1 MEDNKE
7 ILEAAVETNAKDPT
21 FEFKKPSIW
30 LIIKTI
36 LKLVPVIVYLRKDR
50 REWVKKQG
58 KNVNEKKFRKHA
70 ERALKTFVELG
81 PSYIKLGQWLSSRAD
96 LLPQPYLDVLEK
108 LQDDVLPAP
117 FSDVRPIL
125 EIELGALDDIFEYFD
140 TSAISGASLGQV
152 YRARYKENDV
162 VVKISRPHIEQ
173 TIGQNIY
180 ILKKLLPIATRFID
194 ENLRFSAEGMLSQFI
209 ETVHEEM
216 DYRIEARNLIEIKNN
231 LKEDKSVIIP
241 KVYLDRTSRHV
252 ITLEYLPGI
261 KVTDIRTLDEYNID
275 RAKLVYRIHRLFF
288 KMLLRHSIFHADPHP
303 GNISVAS
310 NGTIILYDFG
320 MVGRLDDDTRR
331 RLVRLYLGLVDKDPV
346 RTTDVL
352 IELGTLEPSV
362 DRRLVEKGLELS
374 IQSLHGKKVDRM
386 EVKALQ
392 DLANKTLSRFPFR
405 LPKGLELSIQSLHGK
420 KVDRME
426 VKALQD
432 LANKTLSRFPFRLP
446 KSLALYMRMAS
457 ILEGIYHYHEVK
469 FQFVRVLVNLLEE
482 EGLIKEAYLEEFKR
496 YVNRFAKGIVISGE
510 LAPMIKQYLTDQK
523 AVDKTKK
530 YSNIVPVSIISSSI
544 FIGSTIIFPY
554 ERNFSYIGFAL
565 SAALLLGTLLFN
577 KLFRK

>member
-1 MEDNKE
+1 MDDSKE
-7 ILEAAVETNAKDPT
+7 IFEAAIETDAKEPT
-21 FEFKKPSIW
+21 FEYKKPSIW

-50 REWVKKQG
+50 REWVKKEG
-58 KNVNEKKFRKHA
+58 RNVNEKKFRKHA
-70 ERALKTFVELG
+70 ERALKTFVALG
-81 PSYIKLGQWLSSRAD
+81 PAYIKLGQWLSSRAD

-117 FSDVRPIL
+117 FSDVRLTL
-125 EIELGALDDIFEYFD
+125 EKELGSLDEIFEYFN

-152 YRARYKENDV
+152 YLAKYEQKDV

-180 ILKKLLPIATRFID
+180 ILKKLLPFATRFID

-231 LKEDKSVIIP
+231 LKEDRSVIIP

-252 ITLEYLPGI
+252 ITLEYLPGT
-261 KVTDIRTLDEYNID
+261 KVTDIRALDEYDID

-303 GNISVAS
+303 GNISVSS

-320 MVGRLDDDTRR
+320 MVGRLDDETRR

-362 DRRLVEKGLELS
+362 DRRLVEKGL
-374 IQSLHGKKVDRM
+374 D
-386 EVKALQ
+386 
-392 DLANKTLSRFPFR
+392 
-405 LPKGLELSIQSLHGK
+405 LSIQSLHGK

-457 ILEGIYHYHEVK
+457 ILEGIYHYHGVK
-469 FQFVRVLVNLLEE
+469 FQFVRVLVSLLEE
-482 EGLIKEAYLEEFKR
+482 EGLIKEAYFEEFKR
-496 YVNRFAKGIVISGE
+496 YVNRFAKGIEISGE

-523 AVDKTKK
+523 TVDRTKK
-530 YSNIVPVSIISSSI
+530 YSNIIPVSILSSSI

-565 SAALLLGTLLFN
+565 SASLLIGTLLFN
-577 KLFRK
+577 KLNRK

>member
-1 MEDNKE
+1 MEDSKE
-7 ILEAAVETNAKDPT
+7 ILESSIETDSKEPRFDY
-21 FEFKKPSIW
+21 KKPSI
-30 LIIKTI
+30 LFTIKTI
-36 LKLVPVIVYLRKDR
+36 LKLIPVIVYLRRDR
-50 REWVKKQG
+50 REWVKKEG
-58 KNVNEKKFRKHA
+58 KNVNENKFRKHA
-70 ERALKTFVELG
+70 EKALKTFIELG

-108 LQDDVLPAP
+108 LQDDVLPRP
-117 FSDVRPIL
+117 FSDVKPVL
-125 EIELGALDDIFEYFD
+125 EKELGSLEDTFEYFD
-140 TSAISGASLGQV
+140 TTAISGASLGQV
-152 YRARYKENDV
+152 YRAKYEGKEV

-173 TIGQNIY
+173 TIGESIY

-231 LKEDKSVIIP
+231 LKGDTSVIIP
-241 KVYLDRTSRHV
+241 KVYLERTSHHV

-261 KVTDIRTLDEYNID
+261 KVTDIKKLNENNID

-303 GNISVAS
+303 GNISITN

-320 MVGRLDDDTRR
+320 MVGRIDDETRR
-331 RLVRLYLGLVDKDPV
+331 RLVRLYLGLVDKDPA

-352 IELGTLEPSV
+352 IELGTLEATV
-362 DRRLVEKGLELS
+362 DRRLVERGLELS

-405 LPKGLELSIQSLHGK
+405 LPK
-420 KVDRME
+420 
-426 VKALQD
+426 
-432 LANKTLSRFPFRLP
+432 N
-446 KSLALYMRMAS
+446 LALYMRMAS
-457 ILEGIYHYHEVK
+457 ILEGIYHYHSVR
-469 FQFVRVLVNLLEE
+469 FQFVRVLVGLLEE
-482 EGLIKEAYLEEFKR
+482 EGLIKEAYVEEFKR
-496 YVNRFAKGIVISGE
+496 YVSRFIKGIEISSE

-523 AVDKTKK
+523 FANKQSK
-530 YSNIVPVSIISSSI
+530 YSNFIPISIISSSI
-544 FIGSTIIFPY
+544 VIGSALIFPY
-554 ERNFSYIGFAL
+554 DKNLSYLGFAL
-565 SAALLLGTLLFN
+565 SAALLVGTFIYK
-577 KLFRK
+577 KLTRR

>member
-1 MEDNKE
+1 MEDSKE
-7 ILEAAVETNAKDPT
+7 ILEGAVQTDAKEPT

-50 REWVKKQG
+50 REWVKKEG

-70 ERALKTFVELG
+70 ERALKTFVALG
-81 PSYIKLGQWLSSRAD
+81 PAYIKLGQWLSSRAD

-125 EIELGALDDIFEYFD
+125 EKELGSLDEIFEYFD

-152 YRARYKENDV
+152 YRAKYEEKEV

-194 ENLRFSAEGMLSQFI
+194 ENLRFSAEGMLYQFI

-216 DYRIEARNLIEIKNN
+216 NYRIEARNLIEIKNN

-252 ITLEYLPGI
+252 ITLEYLPGT

-320 MVGRLDDDTRR
+320 MVGRLDDETRR

-405 LPKGLELSIQSLHGK
+405 LPK
-420 KVDRME
+420 
-426 VKALQD
+426 
-432 LANKTLSRFPFRLP
+432 
-446 KSLALYMRMAS
+446 SLALYMRMAS
-457 ILEGIYHYHEVK
+457 ILEGIYHYHGVK
-469 FQFVRVLVNLLEE
+469 FQFVRVLVSLLEE
-482 EGLIKEAYLEEFKR
+482 EGLIKEAYIEEFKR
-496 YVNRFAKGIVISGE
+496 YVNRFAKGIEISSE

-523 AVDKTKK
+523 AADKTKK
-530 YSNIVPVSIISSSI
+530 YSNIVPVSILSSAI

-565 SAALLLGTLLFN
+565 SASLLIGTLLFS
-577 KLFRK
+577 KLNRK

>member
-1 MEDNKE
+1 MEDSKE
-7 ILEAAVETNAKDPT
+7 ILEGAVQTDAKEPT

-50 REWVKKQG
+50 REWVKKEG

-70 ERALKTFVELG
+70 ERALKTFVALG
-81 PSYIKLGQWLSSRAD
+81 PAYIKLGQWLSSRAD

-125 EIELGALDDIFEYFD
+125 EKELGSLDEIFEYFD
-140 TSAISGASLGQV
+140 TSVISGASLGQV
-152 YRARYKENDV
+152 YRAKYEEKEV

-194 ENLRFSAEGMLSQFI
+194 ENLRFSAEGMLYQFI

-216 DYRIEARNLIEIKNN
+216 NYRIEARNLIEIKNN

-252 ITLEYLPGI
+252 ITLEYLPGT

-320 MVGRLDDDTRR
+320 MVGRLDDETRR

-405 LPKGLELSIQSLHGK
+405 LPK
-420 KVDRME
+420 
-426 VKALQD
+426 
-432 LANKTLSRFPFRLP
+432 
-446 KSLALYMRMAS
+446 SLALYMRMAS
-457 ILEGIYHYHEVK
+457 ILEGIYHYHEVR
-469 FQFVRVLVNLLEE
+469 FQFVRVLVSLLEE
-482 EGLIKEAYLEEFKR
+482 EGLIKEAYIEEFKR
-496 YVNRFAKGIVISGE
+496 YVNRFAKGIEISSE

-523 AVDKTKK
+523 TVDRTKK
-530 YSNIVPVSIISSSI
+530 YSNIIPVSILSSSI

-565 SAALLLGTLLFN
+565 SAALLIGTLLFN

>member
-1 MEDNKE
+1 MIEDSKE
-7 ILEAAVETNAKDPT
+7 ILETAIETEKKEPT

-30 LIIKTI
+30 FIINTI
-36 LKLVPVIVYLRKDR
+36 LKLIPVIIYLRKDR
-50 REWVKKQG
+50 REWVKKEG

-70 ERALKTFVELG
+70 ERALKTFITLG
-81 PSYIKLGQWLSSRAD
+81 PAYIKLGQWLSSRAD

-117 FSDVRPIL
+117 FSNVRPIL
-125 EIELGALDDIFEYFD
+125 EEELGMLDDIYEYFD
-140 TSAISGASLGQV
+140 TSALSGASLGQV
-152 YRARYKENDV
+152 YRAKHKDREV
-162 VVKISRPHIEQ
+162 VVKISRPNIEE

-216 DYRIEARNLIEIKNN
+216 DYRIEARNLIDIKNN
-231 LKEDKSVIIP
+231 LKEDTSVIIP

-261 KVTDIRTLDEYNID
+261 KVTDIRTLDQHNID

-303 GNISVAS
+303 GNISVTN

-320 MVGRLDDDTRR
+320 MVGRLDDETRR

-352 IELGTLEPSV
+352 IELGTLEASV

-405 LPKGLELSIQSLHGK
+405 LPK
-420 KVDRME
+420 
-426 VKALQD
+426 
-432 LANKTLSRFPFRLP
+432 N
-446 KSLALYMRMAS
+446 LALYMRMAS
-457 ILEGIYHYHEVK
+457 ILEGIYHYHKVR

-482 EGLIKEAYLEEFKR
+482 EGLIKDAYVEEFKR
-496 YVNRFAKGIVISGE
+496 YLSRFAKGIEVSSE

-523 AVDKTKK
+523 TADTRKK
-530 YSNIVPVSIISSSI
+530 NSNILPISIISSSI
-544 FIGSTIIFPY
+544 FIGSTLIFPY
-554 ERNFSYIGFAL
+554 ERNLSYLGFGL
-565 SAALLLGTLLFN
+565 SAVLLFGTLLYN
-577 KLFRK
+577 KINKI

>member
-1 MEDNKE
+1 VKIFLMEDKE
-7 ILEAAVETNAKDPT
+7 ILDVAIVTDRKEPAIQ
-21 FEFKKPSIW
+21 FKKPSIW

-36 LKLVPVIVYLRKDR
+36 LKLIPVILYLRTDR
-50 REWVKKQG
+50 REWVKKEG

-70 ERALKTFVELG
+70 ERALKTFIDLG

-96 LLPQPYLDVLEK
+96 LLPQPYLDVLES
-108 LQDDVLPAP
+108 LQDDVLPEP

-125 EIELGALDDIFEYFD
+125 EKELGSLDEVFDYFNPA
-140 TSAISGASLGQV
+140 SISGASLGQV
-152 YRARYKENDV
+152 YRAGYKGQDV
-162 VVKISRPHIEQ
+162 VVKISRPNIEE

-209 ETVHEEM
+209 ETVYEEM
-216 DYRIEARNLIEIKNN
+216 DYRIEAKNLAEIKNN
-231 LKEDKSVIIP
+231 LKNDKSVIIP

-261 KVTDIRTLDEYNID
+261 KVTDIKTLDQHDID
-275 RAKLVYRIHRLFF
+275 RVKLVYRIHRLFF

-303 GNISVAS
+303 GNISITS

-320 MVGRLDDDTRR
+320 MVGRIDDETRR
-331 RLVRLYLGLVDKDPV
+331 RLVRLYLGLIDKDPV

-352 IELGTLEPSV
+352 MELGTLEPSV

-405 LPKGLELSIQSLHGK
+405 LPK
-420 KVDRME
+420 
-426 VKALQD
+426 
-432 LANKTLSRFPFRLP
+432 N
-446 KSLALYMRMAS
+446 LALYMRMAS
-457 ILEGIYHYHEVK
+457 ILEGIYHYHDVK
-469 FQFVRVLVNLLEE
+469 FQFVRVLVSLLEE
-482 EGLIKEAYLEEFKR
+482 EGLIKDAYVEEFKR
-496 YVNRFAKGIVISGE
+496 YVNKFVKGLEVSVD
-510 LAPMIKQYLTDQK
+510 LAPMIKQYLTDQRTTNK
-523 AVDKTKK
+523 LKGN
-530 YSNIVPVSIISSSI
+530 SNVLPMSIISSSI
-544 FIGSTIIFPY
+544 FIGSAFIFPH
-554 ERNFSYIGFAL
+554 ERNLSYLGFIL
-565 SAALLLGTLLFN
+565 SAALMVGTLIFN
-577 KLFRK
+577 KLDRK

>member
-1 MEDNKE
+1 MMEDSKE
-7 ILEAAVETNAKDPT
+7 ILDSAIETDRKEPT
-21 FEFKKPSIW
+21 FVFKKPSIW

-36 LKLVPVIVYLRKDR
+36 LKLIPVIVYLRKDR
-50 REWVKKQG
+50 REWVKKEG

-70 ERALKTFVELG
+70 ERALKTFIALG

-108 LQDDVLPAP
+108 LQDDVLPEP
-117 FSDVRPIL
+117 FSEVRPIL
-125 EIELGALDDIFEYFD
+125 EKELGPIEDIFEYFNP
-140 TSAISGASLGQV
+140 SAISGASLGQV
-152 YRARYKENDV
+152 YRAKHKEKDV
-162 VVKISRPHIEQ
+162 VVKISRPNIEE

-180 ILKKLLPIATRFID
+180 ILRKLLPFATRFID

-216 DYRIEARNLIEIKNN
+216 DYRIEARNLIQIKNN
-231 LKEDKSVIIP
+231 LKEDKSVIVP
-241 KVYLDRTSRHV
+241 KVYLDRTSHHV
-252 ITLEYLPGI
+252 ITMEYLPGT
-261 KVTDIRTLDEYNID
+261 KVTDIRSLNQNNID

-303 GNISVAS
+303 GNIAITS

-320 MVGRLDDDTRR
+320 MVGRLDDETRR
-331 RLVRLYLGLVDKDPV
+331 KLVRLYLGLVDKDPV

-352 IELGTLEPSV
+352 IELGTLETSV

-405 LPKGLELSIQSLHGK
+405 LPK
-420 KVDRME
+420 
-426 VKALQD
+426 
-432 LANKTLSRFPFRLP
+432 N
-446 KSLALYMRMAS
+446 LALYMRMAS
-457 ILEGIYHYHEVK
+457 ILEGIYHYHDVK
-469 FQFVRVLVNLLEE
+469 FQFVRVLVSLLEE
-482 EGLIKEAYLEEFKR
+482 EGLIQEAYVEEFKR
-496 YVNRFAKGIVISGE
+496 FVNRFAKGIEVSSE

-523 AVDKTKK
+523 LENKTRNV
-530 YSNIVPVSIISSSI
+530 SNVLPISIISSSI
-544 FIGSTIIFPY
+544 FIGSTFIFPY
-554 ERNFSYIGFAL
+554 ERIFSYLGFAL
-565 SAALLLGTLLFN
+565 SAALLIGTFIFN
-577 KLFRK
+577 KLNRK

>member
-152 YRARYKENDV
+152 YLAKYEEKDV

-173 TIGQNIY
+173 TIGENIY

-275 RAKLVYRIHRLFF
+275 RGKLVYRIHRLFF

-320 MVGRLDDDTRR
+320 MVGRLDDETRR

-362 DRRLVEKGLELS
+362 DRRLVE
-374 IQSLHGKKVDRM
+374 R
-386 EVKALQ
+386 
-392 DLANKTLSRFPFR
+392 
-405 LPKGLELSIQSLHGK
+405 GLELSIQSLHGK

-457 ILEGIYHYHEVK
+457 ILEGIYHYHQVK

-482 EGLIKEAYLEEFKR
+482 EGLIKEAYLEEFMR
-496 YVNRFAKGIVISGE
+496 YVNRFAKGIEISSE

-530 YSNIVPVSIISSSI
+530 YSNIVPVSILSSSI

-554 ERNFSYIGFAL
+554 ERNFSYMGFAL

>member
-152 YRARYKENDV
+152 YLAKYEEKDV

-362 DRRLVEKGLELS
+362 DRRLVE
-374 IQSLHGKKVDRM
+374 R
-386 EVKALQ
+386 
-392 DLANKTLSRFPFR
+392 
-405 LPKGLELSIQSLHGK
+405 GLELSIQSLHGK

>member
-1 MEDNKE
+1 MPLLEDSNE
-7 ILEAAVETNAKDPT
+7 ILDVELETDRVKPS

-30 LIIKTI
+30 LIFKTI
-36 LKLVPVIVYLRKDR
+36 FKLIPVIVYLRKDR
-50 REWVKKQG
+50 REWVKKEG

-70 ERALKTFVELG
+70 ERALKTFVALG

-108 LQDDVLPAP
+108 LQDDVLPEP
-117 FSDVRPIL
+117 FLDVKPIL
-125 EIELGALDDIFEYFD
+125 EKELGPLENIFEYFD

-152 YRARYKENDV
+152 YKARHKEKDV
-162 VVKISRPHIEQ
+162 VVKISRPNIEE

-180 ILKKLLPIATRFID
+180 ILKKLLPLATRFID

-216 DYRIEARNLIEIKNN
+216 DYRIEARNLIQIKNN
-231 LKEDKSVIIP
+231 LKEDRSVIIP

-252 ITLEYLPGI
+252 ITMEYLRGTKI
-261 KVTDIRTLDEYNID
+261 TDIKTLNQNNID
-275 RAKLVYRIHRLFF
+275 RAKLVYRVHRLFF

-303 GNISVAS
+303 GNISITDE
-310 NGTIILYDFG
+310 GTIILYDFG
-320 MVGRLDDDTRR
+320 MVGRLDDETRK

-352 IELGTLEPSV
+352 LELGTLEPSV

-374 IQSLHGKKVDRM
+374 IQSLYGKKVDRM

-405 LPKGLELSIQSLHGK
+405 LPK
-420 KVDRME
+420 
-426 VKALQD
+426 
-432 LANKTLSRFPFRLP
+432 N
-446 KSLALYMRMAS
+446 LALYMRMAS
-457 ILEGIYHYHEVK
+457 ILEGIYHYHNVK
-469 FQFVRVLVNLLEE
+469 FQFVRVLVSLLEE
-482 EGLIKEAYLEEFKR
+482 EGLIKDAYIEEFKR
-496 YVNRFAKGIVISGE
+496 YVNRFVKGIEVSSE

-523 AVDKTKK
+523 SENRIKTS
-530 YSNIVPVSIISSSI
+530 SNVLPMSIISSAI
-544 FIGSTIIFPY
+544 LIGSTLIFPY
-554 ERNFSYIGFAL
+554 ERNFSYLGFTL
-565 SAALLLGTLLFN
+565 SAAMLVGTLVFN
-577 KLFRK
+577 KLSRN

>member
-1 MEDNKE
+1 MDDSKE
-7 ILEAAVETNAKDPT
+7 IFEAAIETDAKEPT
-21 FEFKKPSIW
+21 FEYKKPSIW

-50 REWVKKQG
+50 REWVKKEG
-58 KNVNEKKFRKHA
+58 RNVNEKKFRKHA
-70 ERALKTFVELG
+70 ERALKTFVALG
-81 PSYIKLGQWLSSRAD
+81 PAYIKLGQWLSSRAD

-117 FSDVRPIL
+117 FSDVRPTL
-125 EIELGALDDIFEYFD
+125 EKELGSLDEIFEYFD

-152 YRARYKENDV
+152 YLAKYEQKDV

-180 ILKKLLPIATRFID
+180 ILKKLLPFATRFID

-231 LKEDKSVIIP
+231 LKEDRSVIIP

-252 ITLEYLPGI
+252 ITLEYLPGT
-261 KVTDIRTLDEYNID
+261 KVTDIRALDEYDID

-303 GNISVAS
+303 GNISVSS

-320 MVGRLDDDTRR
+320 MVGRLDDETRR

-405 LPKGLELSIQSLHGK
+405 LPK
-420 KVDRME
+420 
-426 VKALQD
+426 
-432 LANKTLSRFPFRLP
+432 
-446 KSLALYMRMAS
+446 SLALYMRMAS
-457 ILEGIYHYHEVK
+457 ILEGIYHYHEVR
-469 FQFVRVLVNLLEE
+469 FQFVRVLVSLLEE
-482 EGLIKEAYLEEFKR
+482 EGLIKEAYIEEFKR
-496 YVNRFAKGIVISGE
+496 YVNRFAKGIEISSE

-523 AVDKTKK
+523 AADKTKK
-530 YSNIVPVSIISSSI
+530 YSNIVPVSILSSAI

-565 SAALLLGTLLFN
+565 SAVLLIGTLLFN

>member
-1 MEDNKE
+1 MEDRKE
-7 ILEAAVETNAKDPT
+7 VLEAAIEPDAKEPT
-21 FEFKKPSIW
+21 FDFKKPPIW

-36 LKLVPVIVYLRKDR
+36 LKLVPVIVYLRRDR
-50 REWVKKQG
+50 REWVKKEG

-70 ERALKTFVELG
+70 ERALKTFVALG
-81 PSYIKLGQWLSSRAD
+81 PAYIKLGQWLSSRAD

-125 EIELGALDDIFEYFD
+125 EKELGALDDIFEHFD

-152 YRARYKENDV
+152 YRAKYMEKDV

-194 ENLRFSAEGMLSQFI
+194 ENLRFSAEGMLYQFI

-252 ITLEYLPGI
+252 ITLEYLPGT

-320 MVGRLDDDTRR
+320 MVGRLDDETRR

-405 LPKGLELSIQSLHGK
+405 LPK
-420 KVDRME
+420 
-426 VKALQD
+426 
-432 LANKTLSRFPFRLP
+432 
-446 KSLALYMRMAS
+446 SLALYMRMAS
-457 ILEGIYHYHEVK
+457 ILEGIYHYHEVR
-469 FQFVRVLVNLLEE
+469 FQFVRVLVSLLEE
-482 EGLIKEAYLEEFKR
+482 EGLIKEAYIEEFKR
-496 YVNRFAKGIVISGE
+496 YVNRFAKGIEISSE

-530 YSNIVPVSIISSSI
+530 YSNIIPVSILSSSI

>member
-1 MEDNKE
+1 MEDSKE
-7 ILEAAVETNAKDPT
+7 IIDSAIETDRKEPT

-36 LKLVPVIVYLRKDR
+36 LKLIPVIVYLRKDR
-50 REWVKKQG
+50 KEWVKKEG

-70 ERALKTFVELG
+70 ERALRTFVALG

-108 LQDDVLPAP
+108 LQDDVLPEP
-117 FSDVRPIL
+117 FSEVRPTL
-125 EIELGALDDIFEYFD
+125 EKELGPLEDIFEYFD
-140 TSAISGASLGQV
+140 PSAISGASLGQV
-152 YRARYKENDV
+152 YRARHKEKDV
-162 VVKISRPHIEQ
+162 VVKISRPNIEE

-180 ILKKLLPIATRFID
+180 ILRKLLPFATRFID

-216 DYRIEARNLIEIKNN
+216 DYTIEAKNLIQIKNN

-252 ITLEYLPGI
+252 ITMEYLPGT
-261 KVTDIRTLDEYNID
+261 KVTDIRTLNQNNID

-303 GNISVAS
+303 GNISVTS

-320 MVGRLDDDTRR
+320 MVGRLDDETRR
-331 RLVRLYLGLVDKDPV
+331 KLVRLYLGLVDKDPV
-346 RTTDVL
+346 RTTDLL
-352 IELGTLEPSV
+352 IELGTLETSV

-405 LPKGLELSIQSLHGK
+405 LPK
-420 KVDRME
+420 
-426 VKALQD
+426 
-432 LANKTLSRFPFRLP
+432 N
-446 KSLALYMRMAS
+446 LALYMRMAS
-457 ILEGIYHYHEVK
+457 ILEGIYHYHDVK
-469 FQFVRVLVNLLEE
+469 FQFVRVLVSLLEE
-482 EGLIKEAYLEEFKR
+482 EGLIKEAYIEEFKR
-496 YVNRFAKGIVISGE
+496 YVNRFAKGIEVSSE
-510 LAPMIKQYLTDQK
+510 LAPMIKQYLTEQK
-523 AVDKTKK
+523 LESKTRNA
-530 YSNIVPVSIISSSI
+530 SNVLPMSIISSSI
-544 FIGSTIIFPY
+544 FIGSTLIFPY
-554 ERNFSYIGFAL
+554 ERNFAYLGFAL
-565 SAALLLGTLLFN
+565 SATLLIGTFIFN
-577 KLFRK
+577 KLNRK

>member
-1 MEDNKE
+1 MEDSKE
-7 ILEAAVETNAKDPT
+7 LLDAAIDTERKDHD
-21 FEFKKPSIW
+21 FLFKKPSIL

-50 REWVKKQG
+50 REWVKKEG
-58 KNVNEKKFRKHA
+58 RNVNEKKFRKHA
-70 ERALKTFVELG
+70 ERALKTFVDLG

-96 LLPQPYLDVLEK
+96 LLPQPYLDVLES
-108 LQDDVLPAP
+108 LQDDVSPEP

-125 EIELGALDDIFEYFD
+125 EKELGCLDEVFDYFD
-140 TSAISGASLGQV
+140 PASISGASLGQV
-152 YRARYKENDV
+152 YRAGYKGQEV
-162 VVKISRPHIEQ
+162 VVKISRPNIEE

-209 ETVHEEM
+209 ETVYEEM
-216 DYRIEARNLIEIKNN
+216 DYRIEARNLIQIKNN
-231 LKEDKSVIIP
+231 LKGDKSVIIP

-261 KVTDIRTLDEYNID
+261 KVTDIKTLDKHEID

-303 GNISVAS
+303 GNISITS

-320 MVGRLDDDTRR
+320 MVGKLDDETRR

-352 IELGTLEPSV
+352 MELGTLETSV

-405 LPKGLELSIQSLHGK
+405 LPK
-420 KVDRME
+420 
-426 VKALQD
+426 
-432 LANKTLSRFPFRLP
+432 N
-446 KSLALYMRMAS
+446 LALYMRMAS
-457 ILEGIYHYHEVK
+457 ILEGIYHYHDVK
-469 FQFVRVLVNLLEE
+469 FQFVRVLVSLLEE
-482 EGLIKEAYLEEFKR
+482 EGLIKDAYIEEFKR
-496 YVNRFAKGIVISGE
+496 YINKFVKGLEASVD
-510 LAPMIKQYLTDQK
+510 LAPIIKQYLIDQR
-523 AVDKTKK
+523 TTNNLRGN
-530 YSNIVPVSIISSSI
+530 SNVLPVSIISSAL
-544 FIGSTIIFPY
+544 FIGSTFIFPY
-554 ERNFSYIGFAL
+554 DRNLSYFGFIF
-565 SAALLLGTLLFN
+565 SAALMVGTLIFN
-577 KLFRK
+577 KLNRKY

>member
-1 MEDNKE
+1 MEDRKE
-7 ILEAAVETNAKDPT
+7 VLEAAIETDAKEPT

-50 REWVKKQG
+50 REWVKKEG

-70 ERALKTFVELG
+70 ERALKTFVALG
-81 PSYIKLGQWLSSRAD
+81 PAYIKLGQWLSSRAD

-117 FSDVRPIL
+117 FLDVRPIL
-125 EIELGALDDIFEYFD
+125 EKELGSLDKIFEYFD

-152 YRARYKENDV
+152 YRAKYEEKEV

-194 ENLRFSAEGMLSQFI
+194 ENLRFSAEGMLYQFI

-216 DYRIEARNLIEIKNN
+216 DYRMEARNLIEIKNN

-252 ITLEYLPGI
+252 ITLEYLPGT

-320 MVGRLDDDTRR
+320 MVGRLDDETRR

-405 LPKGLELSIQSLHGK
+405 LPK
-420 KVDRME
+420 
-426 VKALQD
+426 
-432 LANKTLSRFPFRLP
+432 
-446 KSLALYMRMAS
+446 SLALYMRMAS
-457 ILEGIYHYHEVK
+457 ILEGIYHYHEVR
-469 FQFVRVLVNLLEE
+469 FQFVRVLVSLLEE
-482 EGLIKEAYLEEFKR
+482 EGLIKEAYIEEFKR
-496 YVNRFAKGIVISGE
+496 YVYRFAKGIEISSE

-530 YSNIVPVSIISSSI
+530 YSNIVPVSILSSSI

>member
-7 ILEAAVETNAKDPT
+7 ILQAAIETDAKEPT

-50 REWVKKQG
+50 REWVKKEG

-70 ERALKTFVELG
+70 ERALKTFVALG
-81 PSYIKLGQWLSSRAD
+81 PAYIKLGQWLSSRAD

-125 EIELGALDDIFEYFD
+125 EKELGSLDEIFEYFD
-140 TSAISGASLGQV
+140 TSVISGASLGQV
-152 YRARYKENDV
+152 YLAKYKEKDV

-194 ENLRFSAEGMLSQFI
+194 ENLRFSAEGMLNQFI

-216 DYRIEARNLIEIKNN
+216 DYRVEARNLIEIKNN

-252 ITLEYLPGI
+252 ITLEYLPGT

-320 MVGRLDDDTRR
+320 MVGRLDDETRR

-405 LPKGLELSIQSLHGK
+405 LPK
-420 KVDRME
+420 
-426 VKALQD
+426 
-432 LANKTLSRFPFRLP
+432 
-446 KSLALYMRMAS
+446 SLALYMRMAS
-457 ILEGIYHYHEVK
+457 ILEGIYHYHEVR
-469 FQFVRVLVNLLEE
+469 FQFVRVLVSLLEE
-482 EGLIKEAYLEEFKR
+482 EGLIKEAYIEEFKR
-496 YVNRFAKGIVISGE
+496 YVNRFAKGIEISSE

-523 AVDKTKK
+523 AADKTKK
-530 YSNIVPVSIISSSI
+530 YSNIVPVSILSSAI

-565 SAALLLGTLLFN
+565 SAVLLIGTLLFN

>member
-1 MEDNKE
+1 MMEDSKE
-7 ILEAAVETNAKDPT
+7 ILDSAIETDRKEPT
-21 FEFKKPSIW
+21 FVFKKPSIW

-36 LKLVPVIVYLRKDR
+36 LKLIPVIVYLRKDR
-50 REWVKKQG
+50 REWVKKEG

-70 ERALKTFVELG
+70 ERALKTFIALG

-108 LQDDVLPAP
+108 LQDDVLPEP
-117 FSDVRPIL
+117 FSEVRPIL
-125 EIELGALDDIFEYFD
+125 EKELGPIEDIFEYFNP
-140 TSAISGASLGQV
+140 SAISGASLGQV
-152 YRARYKENDV
+152 YRAIHKEKDV
-162 VVKISRPHIEQ
+162 VVKISRPNIEE

-180 ILKKLLPIATRFID
+180 ILRKLLPFATRFID

-216 DYRIEARNLIEIKNN
+216 DYRIEARNLIQIKNN
-231 LKEDKSVIIP
+231 LKEDKSVIVP
-241 KVYLDRTSRHV
+241 KVYLDRTSHHV
-252 ITLEYLPGI
+252 ITMEYLPGT
-261 KVTDIRTLDEYNID
+261 KVTDIRSLNQNNID

-303 GNISVAS
+303 GNISITS

-320 MVGRLDDDTRR
+320 MVGRLDDETRR
-331 RLVRLYLGLVDKDPV
+331 KLVRLYLGLVDKDPV

-352 IELGTLEPSV
+352 IELGTLETSV

-405 LPKGLELSIQSLHGK
+405 LPK
-420 KVDRME
+420 
-426 VKALQD
+426 
-432 LANKTLSRFPFRLP
+432 N
-446 KSLALYMRMAS
+446 LALYMRMAS
-457 ILEGIYHYHEVK
+457 ILEGIYHYHGVK
-469 FQFVRVLVNLLEE
+469 FQFVRVLVSLLEE
-482 EGLIKEAYLEEFKR
+482 EGLIQEAYVEEFKR
-496 YVNRFAKGIVISGE
+496 FVNRFAKGIEVSSE

-523 AVDKTKK
+523 LENKTRNV
-530 YSNIVPVSIISSSI
+530 SNVLPISIISSSI
-544 FIGSTIIFPY
+544 FIGSTFIFPY
-554 ERNFSYIGFAL
+554 ERIFSYLGFAL
-565 SAALLLGTLLFN
+565 SAALLIGTFIFN
-577 KLFRK
+577 KLNRK

>member
-7 ILEAAVETNAKDPT
+7 ILQAAIETDAKEPT

-50 REWVKKQG
+50 REWVKKEG

-70 ERALKTFVELG
+70 ERALKTFVALG
-81 PSYIKLGQWLSSRAD
+81 PAYIKLGQWLSSRAD

-125 EIELGALDDIFEYFD
+125 EKELGSLDEIFEYFD
-140 TSAISGASLGQV
+140 TSVISGASLGQV
-152 YRARYKENDV
+152 YLAKYKEKDV

-194 ENLRFSAEGMLSQFI
+194 ENLRFSAEGMLNQFI

-252 ITLEYLPGI
+252 ITLEYLPGT

-320 MVGRLDDDTRR
+320 MVGRLDDETRR

-405 LPKGLELSIQSLHGK
+405 LPK
-420 KVDRME
+420 
-426 VKALQD
+426 
-432 LANKTLSRFPFRLP
+432 
-446 KSLALYMRMAS
+446 SLALYMRMAS
-457 ILEGIYHYHEVK
+457 ILEGIYHYHEVR
-469 FQFVRVLVNLLEE
+469 FQFVRVLVSLLEE
-482 EGLIKEAYLEEFKR
+482 EGLIKEAYIEEFKR
-496 YVNRFAKGIVISGE
+496 YVNRFAKGIEISSE

-523 AVDKTKK
+523 AADKTKK
-530 YSNIVPVSIISSSI
+530 YSNIVPVSILSSAI

-565 SAALLLGTLLFN
+565 SAVLLIGTLLFN

>member
-7 ILEAAVETNAKDPT
+7 ILQAAIETDAKEPT

-50 REWVKKQG
+50 REWVKKEG

-70 ERALKTFVELG
+70 ERALKTFVALG
-81 PSYIKLGQWLSSRAD
+81 PAYIKLGQWLSSRAD

-125 EIELGALDDIFEYFD
+125 EKELGSLDEIFEYFD

-152 YRARYKENDV
+152 YLAKYKEKDV

-194 ENLRFSAEGMLSQFI
+194 ENLRFSAEGMLNQFI

-216 DYRIEARNLIEIKNN
+216 DYRVEARNLIEIKNN

-252 ITLEYLPGI
+252 ITLEYLPGT

-320 MVGRLDDDTRR
+320 MVGRLDDETRR

-374 IQSLHGKKVDRM
+374 IKSLHGKKVDRM

-405 LPKGLELSIQSLHGK
+405 LPK
-420 KVDRME
+420 
-426 VKALQD
+426 
-432 LANKTLSRFPFRLP
+432 N
-446 KSLALYMRMAS
+446 LALYMRMAS
-457 ILEGIYHYHEVK
+457 ILEGIYHYHGVK
-469 FQFVRVLVNLLEE
+469 FQFVRVLVSLLEE

-496 YVNRFAKGIVISGE
+496 YVNRFAKGIEISGE

-523 AVDKTKK
+523 TVDRTKK
-530 YSNIVPVSIISSSI
+530 YSNIIPISILSSSI

-565 SAALLLGTLLFN
+565 SAALLIGTLLFN
-577 KLFRK
+577 KLNRK

>member
-1 MEDNKE
+1 MDDSKE
-7 ILEAAVETNAKDPT
+7 IFEAAIETDAKEPT
-21 FEFKKPSIW
+21 FEYKKPSIW

-50 REWVKKQG
+50 REWVKKEG
-58 KNVNEKKFRKHA
+58 RNVNEKKFRKHA
-70 ERALKTFVELG
+70 ERALKTFVALG
-81 PSYIKLGQWLSSRAD
+81 PAYIKLGQWLSSRAD

-117 FSDVRPIL
+117 FSDVRPTL
-125 EIELGALDDIFEYFD
+125 EKELGSLDEIFEYFD

-152 YRARYKENDV
+152 YLAKYEEKDV

-180 ILKKLLPIATRFID
+180 ILKKLLPFATRFID

-231 LKEDKSVIIP
+231 LKEDRSVIIP

-252 ITLEYLPGI
+252 ITLEYLPGT
-261 KVTDIRTLDEYNID
+261 KVTDIRALDEYDID

-303 GNISVAS
+303 GNISVSS

-320 MVGRLDDDTRR
+320 MVGRLDDETRR

-362 DRRLVEKGLELS
+362 DRRLVEKGL
-374 IQSLHGKKVDRM
+374 D
-386 EVKALQ
+386 
-392 DLANKTLSRFPFR
+392 
-405 LPKGLELSIQSLHGK
+405 LSIQSLHGK

-469 FQFVRVLVNLLEE
+469 FQFVRVLVSLLEE
-482 EGLIKEAYLEEFKR
+482 EGLIKEAYFEEFKR
-496 YVNRFAKGIVISGE
+496 YVNRFAKGIEISGE

-523 AVDKTKK
+523 TADRTKK
-530 YSNIVPVSIISSSI
+530 YSNIIPVSILSSSI

-565 SAALLLGTLLFN
+565 SASLLIGTLLFN
-577 KLFRK
+577 KLNRK

>member
-1 MEDNKE
+1 MEDSKE
-7 ILEAAVETNAKDPT
+7 ILDAAIDTDRKEPA
-21 FEFKKPSIW
+21 FQFKKPSIW
-30 LIIKTI
+30 LIMKTI
-36 LKLVPVIVYLRKDR
+36 FKLIPVIVYLRKDR
-50 REWVKKQG
+50 REWVKKEG

-70 ERALKTFVELG
+70 EGALKTFVDLG

-96 LLPQPYLDVLEK
+96 LLPQPYLDVLES
-108 LQDDVLPAP
+108 LQDDVLAEP

-125 EIELGALDDIFEYFD
+125 EKELGSLDEVFDYFNPA
-140 TSAISGASLGQV
+140 SISGASLGQV
-152 YRARYKENDV
+152 YRAGYKGQDV
-162 VVKISRPHIEQ
+162 VVKISRPNIEE

-209 ETVHEEM
+209 ETVYEEM
-216 DYRIEARNLIEIKNN
+216 DYRIEARNLLEIKNN
-231 LKEDKSVIIP
+231 LKNDKSVIIP

-261 KVTDIRTLDEYNID
+261 KVTDIKTLDQHDID

-303 GNISVAS
+303 GNISITS

-320 MVGRLDDDTRR
+320 MVGRLDDETRR

-352 IELGTLEPSV
+352 LELGTLETSV

-405 LPKGLELSIQSLHGK
+405 LPK
-420 KVDRME
+420 
-426 VKALQD
+426 
-432 LANKTLSRFPFRLP
+432 N
-446 KSLALYMRMAS
+446 LALYMRMAS
-457 ILEGIYHYHEVK
+457 ILEGIYHYHDVK
-469 FQFVRVLVNLLEE
+469 FQFVRVLVSLLEE
-482 EGLIKEAYLEEFKR
+482 EGLIKDAYVEEFKR
-496 YVNRFAKGIVISGE
+496 YVNKFVKGLEVSVD
-510 LAPMIKQYLTDQK
+510 LAPMIKQYLTDQRTINK
-523 AVDKTKK
+523 LKGN
-530 YSNIVPVSIISSSI
+530 SNVLPISIISSSI
-544 FIGSTIIFPY
+544 FIGSTLIFPH
-554 ERNFSYIGFAL
+554 ERNLSYLGFIL
-565 SAALLLGTLLFN
+565 SAALMVGTLIFN
-577 KLFRK
+577 KLNRR

>member
-1 MEDNKE
+1 MEDSKE
-7 ILEAAVETNAKDPT
+7 ILDSAIESDRKEPT
-21 FEFKKPSIW
+21 FVFKKPSIW

-36 LKLVPVIVYLRKDR
+36 LKLIPVIVYLRKDR
-50 REWVKKQG
+50 REWVKKEG

-70 ERALKTFVELG
+70 ERALKTFVTLG

-108 LQDDVLPAP
+108 LQDDVLPEP
-117 FSDVRPIL
+117 FSDVRPTL
-125 EIELGALDDIFEYFD
+125 EKELGPLEDIFEYFD
-140 TSAISGASLGQV
+140 PSAISGASLGQV
-152 YRARYKENDV
+152 YRAKHKEKDV
-162 VVKISRPHIEQ
+162 VVKISRPNIEE

-180 ILKKLLPIATRFID
+180 ILRKLLPFATRFID

-216 DYRIEARNLIEIKNN
+216 DYTIEARNLIQIKNN

-252 ITLEYLPGI
+252 ITMEYLPGT
-261 KVTDIRTLDEYNID
+261 KVTDIRGLNQNNID

-303 GNISVAS
+303 GNISVTGD
-310 NGTIILYDFG
+310 GTIILYDFG
-320 MVGRLDDDTRR
+320 MVGRLDDETRR
-331 RLVRLYLGLVDKDPV
+331 KLVRLYLGLVDKDPV

-352 IELGTLEPSV
+352 IELGTLETSV

-405 LPKGLELSIQSLHGK
+405 LPK
-420 KVDRME
+420 
-426 VKALQD
+426 
-432 LANKTLSRFPFRLP
+432 N
-446 KSLALYMRMAS
+446 LALYMRMAS

-469 FQFVRVLVNLLEE
+469 FQFVRVLVSLLEE
-482 EGLIKEAYLEEFKR
+482 EGLIKEAYVEEFKR
-496 YVNRFAKGIVISGE
+496 YVNRFAKGIEVSSE
-510 LAPMIKQYLTDQK
+510 LAPMIKQYLTEQK
-523 AVDKTKK
+523 LENKTRNV
-530 YSNIVPVSIISSSI
+530 SNVLPMSIISSSI
-544 FIGSTIIFPY
+544 FIGSTFIFPY
-554 ERNFSYIGFAL
+554 ERNFAYLGFAL
-565 SAALLLGTLLFN
+565 SAAVLIGTFIFN
-577 KLFRK
+577 KLNRK

>member
-1 MEDNKE
+1 MIEDSKE
-7 ILEAAVETNAKDPT
+7 ILESAIETEKKEPT
-21 FEFKKPSIW
+21 FDFKKPSIW
-30 LIIKTI
+30 FIIKTI
-36 LKLVPVIVYLRKDR
+36 LKLIPVIIFLRKDR
-50 REWVKKQG
+50 REWVKKEG

-70 ERALKTFVELG
+70 ERALKTFITLG
-81 PSYIKLGQWLSSRAD
+81 PAYIKLGQWLSSRAD

-117 FSDVRPIL
+117 FSNVRPIL
-125 EIELGALDDIFEYFD
+125 EKELGMLDDIFEYFD
-140 TSAISGASLGQV
+140 TSALSGASLGQV
-152 YRARYKENDV
+152 YRAKHKDREV
-162 VVKISRPHIEQ
+162 VVKISRPNIEE

-216 DYRIEARNLIEIKNN
+216 DYRIEARNLIDIKNN
-231 LKEDKSVIIP
+231 LKEDTSVIIP

-261 KVTDIRTLDEYNID
+261 KVTDIRTLDQHNID

-303 GNISVAS
+303 GNISVTN

-320 MVGRLDDDTRR
+320 MVGRLDDETRR

-352 IELGTLEPSV
+352 IELGTLEASV

-405 LPKGLELSIQSLHGK
+405 LPK
-420 KVDRME
+420 
-426 VKALQD
+426 
-432 LANKTLSRFPFRLP
+432 N
-446 KSLALYMRMAS
+446 LALYMRMAS
-457 ILEGIYHYHEVK
+457 ILEGIYHYHKVR

-482 EGLIKEAYLEEFKR
+482 EGLIKDAYVEEFKR
-496 YVNRFAKGIVISGE
+496 YVSRFAKGIEVSGE

-523 AVDKTKK
+523 TADARKK
-530 YSNIVPVSIISSSI
+530 NSNVLPISIISSSI
-544 FIGSTIIFPY
+544 FIGSTLIFPY
-554 ERNFSYIGFAL
+554 ERNLSYLGFGL
-565 SAALLLGTLLFN
+565 SAALLFGTLLYN
-577 KLFRK
+577 KINKI

>member
-1 MEDNKE
+1 MEDSKE
-7 ILEAAVETNAKDPT
+7 IPDAAIVTDRKERA
-21 FEFKKPSIW
+21 FQFKKASIW

-36 LKLVPVIVYLRKDR
+36 LKLIPVIVYLRTDR
-50 REWVKKQG
+50 REWVRKEG

-70 ERALKTFVELG
+70 ERALKTFVDLG

-96 LLPQPYLDVLEK
+96 LLPQPYLDVLES
-108 LQDDVLPAP
+108 LQDDVLPEP
-117 FSDVRPIL
+117 FSEVRPIL
-125 EIELGALDDIFEYFD
+125 EKELGSLDEVFDYFN
-140 TSAISGASLGQV
+140 TASISGASLGQV
-152 YRARYKENDV
+152 YRAGYKGQDV
-162 VVKISRPHIEQ
+162 VVKISRPNIEE

-209 ETVHEEM
+209 ETVCEEM
-216 DYRIEARNLIEIKNN
+216 DYRIEAKNLAEIKNN
-231 LKEDKSVIIP
+231 LKNDKSVIIP

-261 KVTDIRTLDEYNID
+261 KVTDIKTLDQHDID

-303 GNISVAS
+303 GNISITS

-320 MVGRLDDDTRR
+320 MVGRLDDETRR

-352 IELGTLEPSV
+352 MELGTLESSV

-405 LPKGLELSIQSLHGK
+405 LPK
-420 KVDRME
+420 
-426 VKALQD
+426 
-432 LANKTLSRFPFRLP
+432 N
-446 KSLALYMRMAS
+446 LALYMRMAS
-457 ILEGIYHYHEVK
+457 ILEGIYHYHDVK
-469 FQFVRVLVNLLEE
+469 FQFVRVLVSLLEE
-482 EGLIKEAYLEEFKR
+482 EGLIKDAYVEEFKR
-496 YVNRFAKGIVISGE
+496 YVNKFVKGLEVSID
-510 LAPMIKQYLTDQK
+510 LAPMIKQYLTDQRTTNRLK
-523 AVDKTKK
+523 GN
-530 YSNIVPVSIISSSI
+530 SNVLPMSIISSSI
-544 FIGSTIIFPY
+544 FIGSTFIFPH
-554 ERNFSYIGFAL
+554 ERNLSYLGFIL
-565 SAALLLGTLLFN
+565 SAALMVGTLIFN
-577 KLFRK
+577 KLDRK